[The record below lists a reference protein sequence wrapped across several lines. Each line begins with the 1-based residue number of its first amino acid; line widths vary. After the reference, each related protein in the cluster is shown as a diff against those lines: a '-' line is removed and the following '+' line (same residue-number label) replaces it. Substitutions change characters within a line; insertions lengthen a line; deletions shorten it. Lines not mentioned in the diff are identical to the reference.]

1 MKLRDFLLLGLVCLT
16 WAVHT
21 IVSKIV
27 VSGMEIPPL
36 FYAAV
41 RYVLVAVLTLPWLLP
56 LPKPLWRT
64 ALVGLFMGGGSFA
77 LFFTGMKTAT
87 PSGSAI
93 VQQLGLPMMTLLSV
107 LMLREMP
114 DRKRWIGSVLT
125 FAGAL
130 LVMWDPEG
138 VSLTGGLVFVAAA
151 AFVGSLASV
160 MMKQVRGV
168 RPLQFQAWAG
178 LTSALLLAVLTTTL
192 EDGQLVQAAA
202 GGWPFVA
209 AVLFSAVVVSL
220 VAHTIYYGLVL
231 RYPANLIAPLM
242 VLNPLMTVGLGM
254 AVTRDPFDLRMGI
267 GTGLALLGVLVV
279 TLGGEH
285 IARLRPSA
293 LARATAEKSLT
304 DR

>member
-1 MKLRDFLLLGLVCLT
+1 MKVRDLLLLLLVCLT

-21 IVSKIV
+21 VVSKMV

-41 RYVLVAVLTLPWLLP
+41 RYGLVCLMVLPWLLP

-64 ALVGLFMGGGSFA
+64 ALVGLLMGGGSFA

-107 LMLREMP
+107 LMLGETP
-114 DRKRWIGSVLT
+114 DRKRWLGSALT
-125 FAGAL
+125 FSGAL
-130 LVMWDPEG
+130 LVMWDPNG
-138 VSLTGGLVFVAAA
+138 VSFTGGLIFVAAS
-151 AFVGSLASV
+151 AFLGSLASV

-178 LTSALLLAVLTTTL
+178 LTSVLLLGPLTATL
-192 EDGQLVQAAA
+192 EDGQFQQAAA
-202 GGWPFVA
+202 AGWSFLA

-220 VAHTIYYGLVL
+220 LTHTIYYGLLL
-231 RYPANLIAPLM
+231 RYPANLIAPMM
-242 VLNPLMTVGLGM
+242 VFNPLMTVALGI
-254 AVTRDPFDLRMGI
+254 AVTHDPFDLRVGL
-267 GTGLALLGVLVV
+267 GTVLALTGVLVV
-279 TLGGEH
+279 TMNAEQA
-285 IARLRPSA
+285 ARLRA
-293 LARATAEKSLT
+293 WTQIRLR
-304 DR
+304 

>member
-1 MKLRDFLLLGLVCLT
+1 MKVRDLLLLLLVCLT

-21 IVSKIV
+21 VVSKMV

-41 RYVLVAVLTLPWLLP
+41 RYGLVCLMVLPWLLP

-64 ALVGLFMGGGSFA
+64 ALVGLLMGGGSFA

-107 LMLREMP
+107 LMLGETP
-114 DRKRWIGSVLT
+114 DRKRWLGSALT
-125 FAGAL
+125 FSGAL
-130 LVMWDPEG
+130 LVMWDPNG
-138 VSLTGGLVFVAAA
+138 VSFTGGLIFVAAS
-151 AFVGSLASV
+151 AFLGSLASV

-178 LTSALLLAVLTTTL
+178 LTSVLLLGPLTATL
-192 EDGQLVQAAA
+192 EDGQFQQAAA
-202 GGWPFVA
+202 AGWPFLA

-220 VAHTIYYGLVL
+220 LTHTIYYGLLL
-231 RYPANLIAPLM
+231 RYPANLIAPMM
-242 VLNPLMTVGLGM
+242 VFNPLMTVALGI
-254 AVTRDPFDLRMGI
+254 AVTHDPFDLRVGL
-267 GTGLALLGVLVV
+267 GTVLALTGVLVV
-279 TLGGEH
+279 TMNAEQA
-285 IARLRPSA
+285 ARLRA
-293 LARATAEKSLT
+293 WTQMRLR
-304 DR
+304 

>member
-1 MKLRDFLLLGLVCLT
+1 MKVRDLLLLLLVCLT

-21 IVSKIV
+21 VVSKMV

-41 RYVLVAVLTLPWLLP
+41 RYGLVCLMVLPWLLP

-64 ALVGLFMGGGSFA
+64 ALVGLLMGGGSFA

-107 LMLREMP
+107 LMLGETP
-114 DRKRWIGSVLT
+114 DRKRWLGSALT
-125 FAGAL
+125 FSGAL
-130 LVMWDPEG
+130 LVMWDPNG
-138 VSLTGGLVFVAAA
+138 VSFTGGLIFVAAS
-151 AFVGSLASV
+151 AFLGSLASV

-178 LTSALLLAVLTTTL
+178 LTSVLLLGPLTATL
-192 EDGQLVQAAA
+192 EDGQFQQAAA
-202 GGWPFVA
+202 AGWPFLA

-220 VAHTIYYGLVL
+220 LTHTIYYGLLL
-231 RYPANLIAPLM
+231 RYPANLIAPMM
-242 VLNPLMTVGLGM
+242 VFNPLMTVALGIAVTHDPLDLRVGLGT
-254 AVTRDPFDLRMGI
+254 V
-267 GTGLALLGVLVV
+267 LALTGVLVV
-279 TLGGEH
+279 TMNAEQA
-285 IARLRPSA
+285 ARLRA
-293 LARATAEKSLT
+293 WTQMRLR
-304 DR
+304 

>member
-1 MKLRDFLLLGLVCLT
+1 MTLRDLLLLMLVCLT

-21 IVSKIV
+21 VVSKIV

-41 RYVLVAVLTLPWLLP
+41 RYGLVAILTLPWLLP
-56 LPKPLWRT
+56 LPRPLWRT
-64 ALVGLFMGGGSFA
+64 AVVGLLMGGGSFA

-107 LMLREMP
+107 AMLGERP
-114 DRKRWIGSVLT
+114 DRKRWLGSILT

-130 LVMWDPEG
+130 MVMWDPDG
-138 VSLTGGLVFVAAA
+138 VSLTGGLIFVAAS

-178 LTSALLLAVLTTTL
+178 LTSVLLLAALSGAI
-192 EDGQLVQAAA
+192 EDGQLLQAAA
-202 GGWPFVA
+202 AGWPFVA
-209 AVLFSAVVVSL
+209 AVLFSAIVVSL
-220 VAHTIYYGLVL
+220 LAHTIYYGLIL

-242 VLNPLMTVGLGM
+242 VLNPLMTVGLGI
-254 AVTRDPFDLRMGI
+254 AVTRDPFDLRMGL
-267 GTGLALLGVLVV
+267 GTALALLGVLLV
-279 TLGGEH
+279 TIRGEQ
-285 IARLRPSA
+285 IARLQA
-293 LARATAEKSLT
+293 WLRAAVG
-304 DR
+304 

>member
-1 MKLRDFLLLGLVCLT
+1 MTLRDLLLLMLVCLT

-21 IVSKIV
+21 VVSKIV

-41 RYVLVAVLTLPWLLP
+41 RYGLVAVLTLPWLVP
-56 LPKPLWRT
+56 VPRPLWRT
-64 ALVGLFMGGGSFA
+64 AMVGLLMGGGSFA

-107 LMLREMP
+107 AMLGERP
-114 DRKRWIGSVLT
+114 DRKRWLGSTLT

-130 LVMWDPEG
+130 IVMWDPDG
-138 VSLTGGLVFVAAA
+138 VSLTGGLIFVAAS

-178 LTSALLLAVLTTTL
+178 LTSVLLLAVLTGAI
-192 EDGQLVQAAA
+192 EDGQLRQAAA
-202 GGWPFVA
+202 AGWPFVA
-209 AVLFSAVVVSL
+209 AVLFSAIVVSL
-220 VAHTIYYGLVL
+220 LAHTIYYGLIL

-242 VLNPLMTVGLGM
+242 VLNPLMTVGLGI

-267 GTGLALLGVLVV
+267 GTALALLGVLLV
-279 TLGGEH
+279 TIRGEQ
-285 IARLRPSA
+285 IARLRA
-293 LARATAEKSLT
+293 WVRAAIG
-304 DR
+304 